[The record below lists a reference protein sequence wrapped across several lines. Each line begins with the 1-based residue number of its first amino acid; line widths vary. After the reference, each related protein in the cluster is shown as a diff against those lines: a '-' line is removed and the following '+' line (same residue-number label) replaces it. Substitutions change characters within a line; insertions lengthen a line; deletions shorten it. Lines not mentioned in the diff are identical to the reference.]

1 MIILKYLR
9 VFLKQYSQMARSI
22 ESLLD
27 LSTMS
32 IEELTGR
39 LKVCDEHDDEDEEED
54 AGGGKLLLTEEQ
66 WRARM
71 NQGAPF
77 GGGGGNSSGK
87 QNRNKG
93 RGRDGAR
100 DNGHAGTG
108 TGGGPTR
115 DDECRYCGKRG
126 HWARDCHKKKRRRRI
141 SSRTTPAAPMTSR
154 ARSTSRSCAVSLSSL
169 SRPVSTC
176 FSTRNVPGCGLA
188 TRASR
193 STRHGTWTRARLTT

>member
-9 VFLKQYSQMARSI
+9 VVPKQYKQMARSI

-32 IEELTGR
+32 IQKLTGR
-39 LKVCDEHDDEDEEED
+39 LKMCDEHDDEDEEED
-54 AGGGKLLLTEEQ
+54 TGGGKLLLTEEQ
-66 WRARM
+66 WRPRM
-71 NQGAPF
+71 NQGAPSS
-77 GGGGGNSSGK
+77 GGGGNSSGK

-100 DNGHAGTG
+100 DKGHAGTG

-126 HWARDCHKKKRRRRI
+126 HWARDCRKKKRKDAHLI
-141 SSRTTPAAPMTSR
+141 QNNAGGADDEQG
-154 ARSTSRSCAVSLSSL
+154 ALHLAQL
-169 SRPVSTC
+169 
-176 FSTRNVPGCGLA
+176 CGLVVKP
-188 TRASR
+188 
-193 STRHGTWTRARLTT
+193 

>member
-9 VFLKQYSQMARSI
+9 VVPKQYKQMARSI

-54 AGGGKLLLTEEQ
+54 TGGGKLLLTEEQ

-71 NQGAPF
+71 NQGAPS
-77 GGGGGNSSGK
+77 GGGGGNSSCK

-93 RGRDGAR
+93 RGRDCAR
-100 DNGHAGTG
+100 DKGHAGTG
-108 TGGGPTR
+108 TSGGPTR
-115 DDECRYCGKRG
+115 DDECRYCSKRG
-126 HWARDCHKKKRRRRI
+126 HWACDCRKKKREE
-141 SSRTTPAAPMTSR
+141 AHL
-154 ARSTSRSCAVSLSSL
+154 V
-169 SRPVSTC
+169 
-176 FSTRNVPGCGLA
+176 
-188 TRASR
+188 
-193 STRHGTWTRARLTT
+193 